1 VGPSQTAGE
10 LHDALSALGPDLMA
24 AVLHAWSRGTVQAR
38 SQDESLATRARRLS
52 KMDAWVDLAMPA
64 DHVRAR
70 INGLNPWPGCGISV
84 AGTPLIV
91 RRCEPAPDAAPG
103 APGTLRM
110 DGTLCCGSG
119 AVRLL
124 EVQAAGGRVL
134 PFGAWS
140 RGARLEGEPMVTSA
154 PPAREP

>member
-1 VGPSQTAGE
+1 MQTR
-10 LHDALSALGPDLMA
+10 LRPR
-24 AVLHAWSRGTVQAR
+24 HAHSSGFPFGAR
-38 SQDESLATRARRLS
+38 
-52 KMDAWVDLAMPA
+52 P
-64 DHVRAR
+64 
-70 INGLNPWPGCGISV
+70 
-84 AGTPLIV
+84 V

-124 EVQAAGGRVL
+124 EVQAAGGRVI

>member
-1 VGPSQTAGE
+1 
-10 LHDALSALGPDLMA
+10 
-24 AVLHAWSRGTVQAR
+24 
-38 SQDESLATRARRLS
+38 
-52 KMDAWVDLAMPA
+52 
-64 DHVRAR
+64 
-70 INGLNPWPGCGISV
+70 
-84 AGTPLIV
+84 
-91 RRCEPAPDAAPG
+91 
-103 APGTLRM
+103 M

-154 PPAREP
+154 PPARGP